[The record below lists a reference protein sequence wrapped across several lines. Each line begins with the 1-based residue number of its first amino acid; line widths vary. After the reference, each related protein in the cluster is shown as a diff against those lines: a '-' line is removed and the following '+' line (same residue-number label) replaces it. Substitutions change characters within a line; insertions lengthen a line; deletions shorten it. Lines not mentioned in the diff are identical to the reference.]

1 MRSCQTV
8 SPLLALSLVLAGP
21 LLTTTLPPGP
31 PQILSTS
38 DELQEMEMYDD
49 NTDSIFLEDL
59 RRREKISV
67 EIEAFVS
74 RSPTED
80 ILEFSENNVTSD
92 EDYDI
97 IKELLELD
105 DPSTVPVSDLGLVLT
120 WWQGLLLGVG
130 CLLATCLC
138 CYITSCCYLT
148 LDCCSDHYWGCFPS
162 CLPFVLRVQ
171 PPPHIKV
178 KSSAR

>member
-1 MRSCQTV
+1 MRSVC
-8 SPLLALSLVLAGP
+8 PLLALSLVLANP

-80 ILEFSENNVTSD
+80 ILEISENNVTSD

-130 CLLATCLC
+130 CLLVTTLC
-138 CYITSCCYLT
+138 CYITSCCYLA

-162 CLPFVLRVQ
+162 CLPLVLRVQ

-178 KSSAR
+178 KSRAR